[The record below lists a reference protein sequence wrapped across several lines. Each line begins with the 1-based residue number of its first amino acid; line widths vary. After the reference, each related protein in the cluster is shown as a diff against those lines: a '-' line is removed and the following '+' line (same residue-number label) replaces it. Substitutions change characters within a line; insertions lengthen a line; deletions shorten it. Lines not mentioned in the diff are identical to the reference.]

1 MDKNITGKNI
11 LFLKNFE
18 RYIYLSLFFLVST
31 FFIFFVIRPNLRQV
45 ILANQKLN
53 QLKVID
59 TQYNRLL
66 EKIIGF
72 QGNLENH
79 RNDFLIIDQALTDI
93 PLINKVITDVQQTIG
108 KNNLFID
115 SISVSNVDLKQDINN
130 KEVKYL
136 KISLVLNGNFNDFRN
151 FLVDISRQ
159 RKIKVIDNFLIEK
172 EASLVQSTE
181 SAALKIQLQVNSFH
195 L

>member
-79 RNDFLIIDQALTDI
+79 RNYFLIIDQALTDI